1 MKYEDFHTITVLKCY
16 CKKNNML
23 ATLEYAPMSKYYI
36 FITFTR
42 RKQLLAINIISGPIL
57 LIVRFDKYF
66 DLTEYLNNYV
76 T

>member
-1 MKYEDFHTITVLKCY
+1 
-16 CKKNNML
+16 ML